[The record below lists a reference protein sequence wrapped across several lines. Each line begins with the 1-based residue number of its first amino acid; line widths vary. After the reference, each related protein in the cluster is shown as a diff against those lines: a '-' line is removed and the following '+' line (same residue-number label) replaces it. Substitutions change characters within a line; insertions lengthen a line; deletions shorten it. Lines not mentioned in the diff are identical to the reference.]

1 MEALQIGQNT
11 LNAKETTAK
20 KNPGKD
26 EFLKL
31 LTMQLRYQ
39 NPLNPMNNNEFTT
52 QLAQLSSLDALNNM
66 VIQMNDMLLYQNS
79 IQNTLTLN
87 LIGKNV
93 KFSGDQLNLKEDK
106 GEINYNL
113 STNAQKVSISIFDSS
128 GKLIRKIEVG
138 QQNSGANS
146 YVWDGKDANG
156 NKMPDGNYKF
166 KVEAVDISG
175 KPIEVTTNS
184 KGLVTGVTF
193 ENNTTYILID
203 GKIKLKL
210 NEILEIC

>member
-1 MEALQIGQNT
+1 MEALQIVQNT
-11 LNAKETTAK
+11 LNVKEGTAK

-39 NPLNPMNNNEFTT
+39 NPLNPMNNTEFTT

-66 VIQMNDMLLYQNS
+66 VMQMNDMLLYQNS

-93 KFSGDQLNLKEDK
+93 KFAGDQLTLKDK

-113 STNAQKVSISIFDSS
+113 SANAQRVSISIFDSS
-128 GKLIRKIEVG
+128 GKLIRKIDVG
-138 QQNSGANS
+138 QQNSGANN
-146 YVWDGKDANG
+146 YVWDGKDASG

-166 KVEAVDISG
+166 KVEAVDAAG
-175 KPIEVTTNS
+175 KPIEVTSSS

-193 ENNTTYILID
+193 ENNITYLIID